1 MRRYIKDQ
9 DMEAVESVTK
19 HNGHNQPS
27 ANSQEHNENIRRLK
41 SAEGHLRGVQRMLE
55 EGQYCIDVIQQIRA
69 VQAALNKVTANILE
83 QHLNSCVI
91 TALKGEDPAERER
104 VLNELMDVFDAS
116 TRT

>member
-1 MRRYIKDQ
+1 MMQ
-9 DMEAVESVTK
+9 M
-19 HNGHNQPS
+19 NGQEKIIIENSLQNSGHSHS
-27 ANSQEHNENIRRLK
+27 ASHPHQHDDSILRLK

-55 EGQYCIDVIQQIRA
+55 QDQYCIDVIQQIRA

-91 TALKGEDPAERER
+91 TAVKGENANERER

-116 TRT
+116 TKI